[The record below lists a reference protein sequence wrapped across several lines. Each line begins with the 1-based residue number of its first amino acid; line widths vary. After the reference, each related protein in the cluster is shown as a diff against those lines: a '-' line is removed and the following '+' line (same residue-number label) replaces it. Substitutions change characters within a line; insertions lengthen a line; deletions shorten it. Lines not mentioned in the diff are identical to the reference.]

1 MDIFNS
7 VSPLDYRY
15 YLADENLF
23 KELNPYVSHE
33 AQVAYQ
39 LRVEGALVKAM
50 ANLGICSPEIA
61 NEVDEAIKCITP
73 EEIFSEDK
81 KIEHDIRALVRCI
94 KDKIS
99 KDAEPYIHLFVTS
112 ADIVDTGNACRYR
125 DLTNNV
131 LIPKLLELE
140 KILIHLALGEK
151 NTLQIG
157 RTHGKHAEPI
167 TFGFA
172 MANYVDRIGK
182 RITMLK
188 ELGNCLPGQISGA
201 VGAYNSLSM
210 IAGQYNVSPSDFEKE
225 VLKELGIEP
234 MLISSQIVQPEPLTD
249 LVYGVLSCFSIVA
262 NLSDDMRHLMRSEID
277 EIDIIPKEKS
287 IRVGSST
294 MPHKVNPWHF
304 EHVKSMWK
312 AFLPRIV
319 THMMDQISE
328 HQRDLTNSA
337 STRFISELFTAFIH
351 SVVRLSESLGKIE
364 IKKDNM
370 KRNLWMSKDFIIAEP
385 LYTLLALNG
394 FPSAYEYV
402 KEIITKSRETGTTF
416 GNLIWKDEKL
426 KPYLDM
432 LNDNQKNIL
441 KNPERYIGIA
451 EQKTQEVCK
460 HWSEKLQLP

>member
-1 MDIFNS
+1 MDIFNC

-33 AQVAYQ
+33 AQVIYQ
-39 LRVEGALVKAM
+39 LKVEMALVKAM
-50 ANLGICSPEIA
+50 AKLGICPPTVA
-61 NEVDEAIKCITP
+61 TEVEEAIKNITSQ
-73 EEIFSEDK
+73 EILSEDK

-94 KDKIS
+94 KNKIS
-99 KDAEPYIHLFVTS
+99 AQAEPYIHLFVTS
-112 ADIVDTGNACRYR
+112 ADIVDTANACRYK

-131 LIPKLLELE
+131 IIPKLIELE
-140 KILIHLALGEK
+140 KILIMLALREK
-151 NTLQIG
+151 STLQIG

-172 MANYVDRIGK
+172 MATYVDRIGK
-182 RITMLK
+182 RICMLQ
-188 ELGNCLPGQISGA
+188 EAGNHLPGQISGA
-201 VGAYNSLSM
+201 VGAYNSFS
-210 IAGQYNVSPSDFEKE
+210 IVGEQFNISPKTFEEE
-225 VLKELGIEP
+225 VLRELGIQP
-234 MLISSQIVQPEPLTD
+234 VRISSQIVQPEPLLD
-249 LVYGVLSCFSIVA
+249 LVYDVLSCFSVLA

-277 EIDIIPKEKS
+277 EIDMIPKEKS

-319 THMMDQISE
+319 THMMDQIAE

-351 SVVRLSESLGKIE
+351 SVIRLSESLTKIE
-364 IKKDNM
+364 IKKGNM
-370 KRNLWMSKDFIIAEP
+370 EKNFQMSKEFIIAEP
-385 LYTLLALNG
+385 LYTLLAING

-402 KEIITKSRETGTTF
+402 KDVITQSRETGRKF
-416 GNLIWKDEKL
+416 NDLIWEDKKL
-426 KPYLDM
+426 KPYLD
-432 LNDNQKNIL
+432 NFTIAQKNIL
-441 KNPERYIGIA
+441 KNPGKYVGIA
-451 EQKTQEVCK
+451 EQKTEEVCK
-460 HWSEKLQLP
+460 HWIETFKLN